1 MLNVL
6 PIALPLFAP
15 LKFQSAGCADFWSKT
30 ILGFSDAGHVSQYRE
45 KTIVAPFL
53 ATLVR
58 PEGIEPPTDRV
69 ETCCS
74 IR

>member
-1 MLNVL
+1 MVYGDVANEKRFVYPKNVKA
-6 PIALPLFAP
+6 IALLD
-15 LKFQSAGCADFWSKT
+15 QIS
-30 ILGFSDAGHVSQYRE
+30 
-45 KTIVAPFL
+45 VAV
-53 ATLVR
+53 VR